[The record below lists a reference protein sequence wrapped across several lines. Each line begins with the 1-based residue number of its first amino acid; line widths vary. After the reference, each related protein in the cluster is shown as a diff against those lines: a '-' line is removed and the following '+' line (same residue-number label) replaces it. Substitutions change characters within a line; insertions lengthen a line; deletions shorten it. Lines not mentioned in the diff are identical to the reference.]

1 MKLYLLLPLISL
13 VISQQCTA
21 GTNCPLN
28 QGFCS
33 GGTCQCLEGYRTF
46 YDKSLPMEQ
55 QVYCNYKQI
64 NHFIPLVLEFC
75 FLGGFGH
82 FYVGKYILGFVKL
95 FLEVS
100 AFGAS
105 FYLYKEFRV
114 PDYVEALK
122 QTFLNRIIPDDV
134 SRSTGGLT
142 TEQIMQF
149 LFNFTFHPFWILYL
163 FDLYMYFTKAYK
175 DGNNIPL
182 I

>member
-75 FLGGFGH
+75 FLGGLGH

-100 AFGAS
+100 AIGTC
-105 FYLYKEFRV
+105 FYLYIEFRV
-114 PDYVEALK
+114 PD
-122 QTFLNRIIPDDV
+122 NRIIPDDV
-134 SRSTGGLT
+134 SRSAGGLT
-142 TEQIMQF
+142 TEQIMQH

>member
-75 FLGGFGH
+75 FLGGLGH

-100 AFGAS
+100 AIGTC
-105 FYLYKEFRV
+105 FYHYRELRV
-114 PDYVEALK
+114 PN
-122 QTFLNRIIPDDV
+122 TIIPDDV
-134 SRSTGGLT
+134 SRSAGGLT
-142 TEQIMQF
+142 TEQIMQH
-149 LFNFTFHPFWILYL
+149 LFNFTFYPFWILYL
-163 FDLYMYFTKAYK
+163 FDLYMYFTKAYN